1 MGHLIT
7 HTIHLHKIQIYESK
21 YYISV
26 GYQFPYMK
34 LTSLPIQLRI
44 DGCLRSHNGHNLI
57 ITDTESLKRLQQIDQ
72 HLSQCIQNYKPI
84 LSRDE
89 RHHYLYFKQNPFI
102 DAYVDKLNQSHQSP
116 ADIIINVI
124 KLKKNASSTYPIVY
138 IL

>member
-7 HTIHLHKIQIYESK
+7 HTIQLQKIQIYESK

-26 GYQFPYMK
+26 GYQLPYMK
-34 LTSLPIQLRI
+34 LTSLPIQVKI
-44 DGCLRSHNGHNLI
+44 TDCIRSPNGHNLI
-57 ITDTESLKRLQQIDQ
+57 INDTDSLKRLQQIDTY
-72 HLSQCIQNYKPI
+72 LSSHIANYKPI

>member
-26 GYQFPYMK
+26 GYQLPYMK
-34 LTSLPIQLRI
+34 LTSLPIQVTI
-44 DGCLRSHNGHNLI
+44 SDCHRSPNGHNLI
-57 ITDTESLKRLQQIDQ
+57 ITDKDSLKRLQQIDQ
-72 HLSQCIQNYKPI
+72 HLSDCIPNYKPI

-89 RHHYLYFKQNPFI
+89 RYHYLYFKQNPFI
-102 DAYVDKLNQSHQSP
+102 DAYVDRFSTSEKGHSN
-116 ADIIINVI
+116 IIINVI